1 MYGTK
6 QSWPTLPTYCLI
18 TCTAVEN
25 FVWSRISPEICV
37 YSYVKVHYHIIIK
50 DFGYVWGR
58 EPFLWHILF
67 VELQRGDTVY
77 SLPFNVLC
85 NKLCSCLTS
94 LSPRQL
100 FICCLISPWR
110 LGTCTFMTNIKYND
124 ENKTRPPKA
133 TCCWFRFDI
142 QSVTLMKPQN
152 FLEMRLY
159 IQYMGDF
166 AMLNKNK
173 AVQLTLS
180 GYIKVKKGLA
190 QMLDYSQWSHSVV
203 SGDAEE
209 RLERPRGQCLLRL
222 RPFRLLST
230 QSCFDSGLH
239 GLNPETLIEP
249 NWFAETR

>member
-1 MYGTK
+1 
-6 QSWPTLPTYCLI
+6 
-18 TCTAVEN
+18 
-25 FVWSRISPEICV
+25 
-37 YSYVKVHYHIIIK
+37 
-50 DFGYVWGR
+50 
-58 EPFLWHILF
+58 
-67 VELQRGDTVY
+67 
-77 SLPFNVLC
+77 
-85 NKLCSCLTS
+85 
-94 LSPRQL
+94 
-100 FICCLISPWR
+100 
-110 LGTCTFMTNIKYND
+110 
-124 ENKTRPPKA
+124 
-133 TCCWFRFDI
+133 
-142 QSVTLMKPQN
+142 
-152 FLEMRLY
+152 
-159 IQYMGDF
+159 MGDF

-249 NWFAETR
+249 N